1 MGCHLFQRAKEIQEG
16 EVVMK
21 NHTEKEFRGN
31 LRGIGLSLLALIAI
45 AIPRLISKDFDIVFY
60 MTSGLFVIG
69 VLVFVYYLAKYY
81 KLKDN

>member
-1 MGCHLFQRAKEIQEG
+1 
-16 EVVMK
+16 MK

-45 AIPRLISKDFDIVFY
+45 AIPRLIAKDFDIVFC

-69 VLVFVYYLAKYY
+69 VLVFLYYLIKYR
-81 KLKDN
+81 KLKNN

>member
-1 MGCHLFQRAKEIQEG
+1 
-16 EVVMK
+16 MK

-45 AIPRLISKDFDIVFY
+45 AIPRLISKYFDIVFY

-69 VLVFVYYLAKYY
+69 VLVFLYYLTKYR
-81 KLKDN
+81 KLKNN

>member
-1 MGCHLFQRAKEIQEG
+1 
-16 EVVMK
+16 MK

-60 MTSGLFVIG
+60 MISGLFIIG
-69 VLVFVYYLAKYY
+69 VLGFAYYLTKYY
-81 KLKDN
+81 KQKNN

>member
-1 MGCHLFQRAKEIQEG
+1 MN
-16 EVVMK
+16 

-31 LRGIGLSLLALIAI
+31 LRGVGLSILALIAI

-69 VLVFVYYLAKYY
+69 VLVLVYYLTKYR
-81 KLKDN
+81 KLKNS

>member
-1 MGCHLFQRAKEIQEG
+1 MN
-16 EVVMK
+16 

-31 LRGIGLSLLALIAI
+31 LRGVGLSILALIAI

-69 VLVFVYYLAKYY
+69 VLVLVYYLRKYY
-81 KLKDN
+81 KLKNN

>member
-1 MGCHLFQRAKEIQEG
+1 
-16 EVVMK
+16 MK

-45 AIPRLISKDFDIVFY
+45 AIPRLISKDFDIIFC

-69 VLVFVYYLAKYY
+69 VLVLVYYLTKYR
-81 KLKDN
+81 KFKNN

>member
-1 MGCHLFQRAKEIQEG
+1 
-16 EVVMK
+16 MK

-31 LRGIGLSLLALIAI
+31 LRGIGLSILALMAI

-69 VLVFVYYLAKYY
+69 VLVLVYYLTKYR
-81 KLKDN
+81 KLRNN

>member
-1 MGCHLFQRAKEIQEG
+1 
-16 EVVMK
+16 MK
-21 NHTEKEFRGN
+21 NHTEEFRGN

>member
-1 MGCHLFQRAKEIQEG
+1 
-16 EVVMK
+16 MK

-31 LRGIGLSLLALIAI
+31 LRGIGLSILALIAI

-69 VLVFVYYLAKYY
+69 VLVLIYCLTKYR
-81 KLKDN
+81 KLKNN

>member
-1 MGCHLFQRAKEIQEG
+1 MN
-16 EVVMK
+16 

-31 LRGIGLSLLALIAI
+31 LRGVGLSILALIAI

-69 VLVFVYYLAKYY
+69 VLVLVYYLTKYR
-81 KLKDN
+81 KLKNN